1 MLQRLVLIIS
11 VSLAAAVL
19 VVAPGVWR
27 PSRAPEL
34 TDPQMVATP
43 VILGCIPLPAGAAG
57 EEQPPSQGESCLERT
72 HADFRTDRIA
82 ILEC

>member
-19 VVAPGVWR
+19 AFAPGVWR

-34 TDPQMVATP
+34 TNRQMVATP
-43 VILGCIPLPAGAAG
+43 AILGCIPLPAGAAV
-57 EEQPPSQGESCLERT
+57 EERPPWQGESCLERT
-72 HADFRTDRIA
+72 HGDFRTDRIA
-82 ILEC
+82 ILEY